1 MNNKKTLYAILK
13 ILGLVLVIFI
23 LIVTP
28 FVIEAIIYDETTFP
42 FNLQI
47 KSSREVWF
55 SFVGSYF
62 GAIGTVLLGVLA
74 LWQTKKYK
82 KASDEADETSQIL
95 QEKIRELVQAN
106 TDLAKENKNIQ
117 ENIKSIEEK
126 NTSFLETSNALQA
139 DLKDLTESNSE
150 LQGDMKNIIEHIPDL
165 IAYNSKVQEEVCV
178 VMKSNKEI
186 VDSLFEIQKAIFYPH
201 LALPRLFVINGN
213 GKLSEEMNLKE
224 DAFVNVIFG
233 YRDDLSCDNWCE
245 HLEGEY
251 GYVAFPLY
259 NDGEKYII
267 SFNFEQI
274 KFAGKQIHT
283 SFLSQSADIGPHQT
297 VWCVFA
303 IEKTKFEQYLSE
315 FTNQGPIELEFS
327 SSNTIGEEYIW
338 SSAASIYDTNGG
350 DPFFSLDYLGTT
362 KINSLEKWYEENL

>member
-106 TDLAKENKNIQ
+106 TDLAKENI
-117 ENIKSIEEK
+117 
-126 NTSFLETSNALQA
+126 
-139 DLKDLTESNSE
+139 
-150 LQGDMKNIIEHIPDL
+150 
-165 IAYNSKVQEEVCV
+165 
-178 VMKSNKEI
+178 
-186 VDSLFEIQKAIFYPH
+186 
-201 LALPRLFVINGN
+201 
-213 GKLSEEMNLKE
+213 
-224 DAFVNVIFG
+224 
-233 YRDDLSCDNWCE
+233 
-245 HLEGEY
+245 
-251 GYVAFPLY
+251 
-259 NDGEKYII
+259 
-267 SFNFEQI
+267 
-274 KFAGKQIHT
+274 
-283 SFLSQSADIGPHQT
+283 
-297 VWCVFA
+297 
-303 IEKTKFEQYLSE
+303 
-315 FTNQGPIELEFS
+315 
-327 SSNTIGEEYIW
+327 
-338 SSAASIYDTNGG
+338 
-350 DPFFSLDYLGTT
+350 
-362 KINSLEKWYEENL
+362 

>member
-1 MNNKKTLYAILK
+1 M
-13 ILGLVLVIFI
+13 
-23 LIVTP
+23 IVTP

-201 LALPRLFVINGN
+201 LALPRLYNG
-213 GKLSEEMNLKE
+213 S
-224 DAFVNVIFG
+224 VV
-233 YRDDLSCDNWCE
+233 
-245 HLEGEY
+245 
-251 GYVAFPLY
+251 
-259 NDGEKYII
+259 
-267 SFNFEQI
+267 
-274 KFAGKQIHT
+274 
-283 SFLSQSADIGPHQT
+283 
-297 VWCVFA
+297 
-303 IEKTKFEQYLSE
+303 KTK
-315 FTNQGPIELEFS
+315 I
-327 SSNTIGEEYIW
+327 
-338 SSAASIYDTNGG
+338 
-350 DPFFSLDYLGTT
+350 
-362 KINSLEKWYEENL
+362 